1 MVTHNQFPGSQTNDK
16 GIDNSRSCDVRVLD
30 GGLFSTEGDDLMCD
44 EKDIYCPQ
52 DLLPRPKSEPW
63 TQ

>member
-1 MVTHNQFPGSQTNDK
+1 
-16 GIDNSRSCDVRVLD
+16 VLD
-30 GGLFSTEGDDLMCD
+30 GGLFSPEGDDLMID